1 MSSAGNIPNFVAAA
15 GQTIFPFRI
24 CKMGGQNFTLQAAVA
39 PDDIVLGV
47 CDGSTYLFSSTA
59 HAIAGGVVNLQNGEF
74 VQLQAGGAITAGDLL
89 AVSTA
94 GVVISAAGARA
105 FFQACESA
113 VSGDILWA
121 VRVQTWE
128 Y

>member
-1 MSSAGNIPNFVAAA
+1 MSSAGNVPNFVAAA
-15 GQTIFPFRI
+15 GQTILPFRI
-24 CKMGGQNFTLQAAVA
+24 CKMGGQNFTLQAAGT

-47 CDGSTYLFSSTA
+47 ADGSTYLFNSTA
-59 HAIAGGVVNLQNGEF
+59 HAIAGGLVNVQNGEF
-74 VQLQAGGAITAGDLL
+74 VQLQAGGVIAAGDLL

-94 GVVISAAGARA
+94 GVVISASGVRA
-105 FFQACESA
+105 FFQACEKA
-113 VSGDILWA
+113 ASGDIFWA